1 MVWLSLL
8 HQWVLVLLRFYKGVT
23 TMRGSIR
30 AIVGFFIMYGAVG
43 SMDYDPSASVLL
55 ATLLALCG
63 AGIMYSGVRAMNKE
77 TY

>member
-1 MVWLSLL
+1 
-8 HQWVLVLLRFYKGVT
+8 
-23 TMRGSIR
+23 MRGSIR

-77 TY
+77 NY